1 MTQLGRV
8 TKKQFA
14 PAAVRMWW
22 TGVMLLVAVT
32 SLWAQQPGGAQ
43 ASATLD
49 STQILIGEQFHLLL
63 EATSKGPSRWVWAE
77 VPDSFDHLLVVD
89 RGPID
94 TLHHEGKTVFRQ
106 SITLT
111 SFDSGYWQVPPFQFQ
126 TITADTTAGAGVIT
140 TDSLQI
146 MVGTVAVD
154 TTKPFRPIKQ
164 IRSVPL
170 NLLAYWP
177 YALGV
182 LILILVI
189 VWLVFFRKPK
199 QRVVREPEIPREP
212 PYEEAIKSL
221 QALEMEKLW
230 QQNHVKPYY
239 TKLTDILRRY
249 IERRFGVNA
258 MEQTT
263 DELLAKI
270 KPVTKLNQ
278 QRDNLRYILE
288 TADLAKFAKLE
299 PQQQAHEA
307 SLKKAYELVEWT
319 RPREEAPEKAPEK
332 QREAGS

>member
-1 MTQLGRV
+1 MTQLCRV
-8 TKKQFA
+8 PKERFA
-14 PAAVRMWW
+14 PAGVRMWL
-22 TGVMLLVAVT
+22 TGVMLLLAAST
-32 SLWAQQPGGAQ
+32 LRAQQPGQAK

-63 EATSKGPSRWVWAE
+63 EASSEGSARWVWAE

-89 RGPID
+89 RGPVD

-106 SITLT
+106 SIVLT
-111 SFDSGYWQVPPFQFQ
+111 SFDSGYWQVPPFHFQ
-126 TITADTTAGAGVIT
+126 IITADTTAGAGVIT

-177 YALGV
+177 YALGAV
-182 LILILVI
+182 ILILII
-189 VWLVFFRKPK
+189 IWLVFFRKPK
-199 QRVVREPEIPREP
+199 QKAVREPEVPRDP
-212 PYEEAIKSL
+212 PYEEAVKSL
-221 QALEMEKLW
+221 KALEMEKLW

-299 PQQQAHEA
+299 PQQEAHEA

-319 RPREEAPEKAPEK
+319 RPREEAPEKSK
-332 QREAGS
+332 EAGT